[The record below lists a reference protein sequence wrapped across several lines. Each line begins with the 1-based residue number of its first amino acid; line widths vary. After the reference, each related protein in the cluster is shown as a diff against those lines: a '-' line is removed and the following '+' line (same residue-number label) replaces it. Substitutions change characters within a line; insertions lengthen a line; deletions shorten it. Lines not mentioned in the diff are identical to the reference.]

1 VVRYYTAWI
10 ETAAQLCTL
19 PWFTTGD
26 PLSHLDSNSPTRCL
40 ARCASAFLFPLRLA
54 LLQPYSPHSQPGQ
67 LQEQT
72 RQTYFDRTDSCPTIG
87 LCFKNNFGSK
97 FRLTKTLLCDSRL
110 SSNAHGGDASD
121 FVIFVYSHLVSLRFY
136 RSSCEGI
143 LKCADEGDLYLYEMR
158 MRHTL
163 SWYLYLY
170 RSFEESPLA
179 RTTIPL
185 ASSPATMED
194 FAHPLR

>member
-1 VVRYYTAWI
+1 VGWLLGL
-10 ETAAQLCTL
+10 E
-19 PWFTTGD
+19 
-26 PLSHLDSNSPTRCL
+26 
-40 ARCASAFLFPLRLA
+40 
-54 LLQPYSPHSQPGQ
+54 LLQPFSLHSLAGQ

-72 RQTYFDRTDSCPTIG
+72 RQTYFDRTDSWPTIG

-110 SSNAHGGDASD
+110 SSTAHGGDASD
-121 FVIFVYSHLVSLRFY
+121 FVIFVYSYLVSLRFY
-136 RSSCEGI
+136 RSSCEGT
-143 LKCADEGDLYLYEMR
+143 LKLADESMLYLYEMNV
-158 MRHTL
+158 RHKLT
-163 SWYLYLY
+163 WYLCLY

-185 ASSPATMED
+185 TSSPVTMED

>member
-1 VVRYYTAWI
+1 MVRCYKAWL

-26 PLSHLDSNSPTRCL
+26 PLSHLDINSLTRCL
-40 ARCASAFLFPLRLA
+40 ARCASVSSLAPLPE
-54 LLQPYSPHSQPGQ
+54 LLQPFSPHSQAGQ

-72 RQTYFDRTDSCPTIG
+72 RQTYFDRTDSWPTTG

-121 FVIFVYSHLVSLRFY
+121 FVIFVYWHLVSLRFR
-136 RSSCEGI
+136 RSSCEAI
-143 LKCADEGDLYLYEMR
+143 LKLADEGDFYLYEMHV
-158 MRHTL
+158 RHTL
-163 SWYLYLY
+163 TWYLYLY
-170 RSFEESPLA
+170 RSFGESPLA
-179 RTTIPL
+179 RTIIPL